1 MKKKNP
7 KHPKLYLDIIHQ
19 PNQIIL
25 TYISNRFDQNG
36 SRIIEQEILNKV
48 IHENDKNYLIDENSK
63 QLSLLKKYIEIQK
76 KVLVKYQ
83 KDRNYDSGKIL
94 NSSIKSMIG
103 FEQTF
108 EDWFGKNIK

>member
-19 PNQIIL
+19 SDQIIL
-25 TYISNRFDQNG
+25 TYISNRFDQNEN
-36 SRIIEQEILNKV
+36 RIIQQE
-48 IHENDKNYLIDENSK
+48 
-63 QLSLLKKYIEIQK
+63 
-76 KVLVKYQ
+76 
-83 KDRNYDSGKIL
+83 IL

-108 EDWFGKNIK
+108 EDWIGENII

>member
-36 SRIIEQEILNKV
+36 NRIIEQEILNKV
-48 IHENDKNYLIDENSK
+48 IQGNDKNYLIDENSK

-108 EDWFGKNIK
+108 KDWIIKNTK